1 MKTIDGPSKI
11 KYLSL
16 MMLSLLIMGSCYV
29 YHNYYTYHSIN
40 LDVIKNA
47 TVEYGSGNYDF
58 NNYIEKIEGE
68 IVSIKN
74 DIDTNKVGEQEVLVE
89 VKKENIVK
97 EIPVLIEVVDTIAPV
112 IEIKNQNMSIIQGNS
127 INFLDNIA
135 SVSDEI
141 DGNIDYLEEV
151 SEDSKFYYHFD
162 YDASTINNVGEHE
175 VKVLAKDKNGNESSV
190 SFTLTVAAPPP
201 KRTYSPVVYHN
212 LAANP
217 NSNDLAS
224 IAYSLVGKPYISMSN
239 GPYGFDCSGLVQ
251 YVYAQKGISVSRSSS
266 TQIYDGVG
274 VPYEEAQPGDI
285 LSWGYS
291 YGNVTHS
298 AMYVGNGKMVHAANP
313 SMGVIV
319 SDVSYWLARS
329 GTKLLSVRRIQ

>member
-1 MKTIDGPSKI
+1 
-11 KYLSL
+11 
-16 MMLSLLIMGSCYV
+16 
-29 YHNYYTYHSIN
+29 
-40 LDVIKNA
+40 
-47 TVEYGSGNYDF
+47 
-58 NNYIEKIEGE
+58 
-68 IVSIKN
+68 
-74 DIDTNKVGEQEVLVE
+74 
-89 VKKENIVK
+89 
-97 EIPVLIEVVDTIAPV
+97 
-112 IEIKNQNMSIIQGNS
+112 
-127 INFLDNIA
+127 
-135 SVSDEI
+135 
-141 DGNIDYLEEV
+141 
-151 SEDSKFYYHFD
+151 
-162 YDASTINNVGEHE
+162 
-175 VKVLAKDKNGNESSV
+175 
-190 SFTLTVAAPPP
+190 
-201 KRTYSPVVYHN
+201 

>member
-16 MMLSLLIMGSCYV
+16 MLLSLLIMGSCYI
-29 YHNYYTYHSIN
+29 YHNYNTYHSIQ

-58 NNYIEKIEGE
+58 NNYIEKIEGK

-74 DIDTNKVGEQEVLVE
+74 DIDTEKIGEQEVLVE
-89 VKKENIVK
+89 VKKENMVK
-97 EIPVLIEVVDTIAPV
+97 EIPVLIQVVDTVAPV
-112 IEIKNQNMSIIQGNS
+112 IELKEQKISIVQGNTV
-127 INFLDNIA
+127 NFQDNVT
-135 SVSDEI
+135 SVSDEV
-141 DGNIDYLEEV
+141 DGSIGYLEEV
-151 SEDSKFYYHFD
+151 KEDSNFYYHLD
-162 YDASTINNVGEHE
+162 YDSSSINNVGEHE
-175 VKVLAKDKNGNESSV
+175 IKVLAKDKNGNETVS
-190 SFTLTVAAPPP
+190 SFTLEVVAPPP
-201 KRTYSPVVYHN
+201 KKVYTPNVYHN
-212 LAANP
+212 LPANA
-217 NSNDLAS
+217 NSGDLAS
-224 IAYSLVGKPYISMSN
+224 IAYSLVGMPYVSKAN
-239 GPYGFDCSGLVQ
+239 GPYAFDCSGLVQ
-251 YVYAQKGISVSRSSS
+251 YVYAQKGIHVSRSTS

-285 LSWGYS
+285 LSWAYS

-319 SDVSYWLARS
+319 SDVSYWQARS

>member
-74 DIDTNKVGEQEVLVE
+74 HIDTNKVGVQEVLVE

-97 EIPVLIEVVDTIAPV
+97 EIPVLIEVVDTVAPV

-127 INFLDNIA
+127 INFLDNIS

-212 LAANP
+212 LAANS
-217 NSNDLAS
+217 NSNDLAT

-319 SDVSYWLARS
+319 SDVSYWLTRS